1 MAKIFP
7 TTRVNYEP
15 FNLFAGI
22 FAREKYLAFL
32 EITTDLIV
40 SWNLEGGDPEDPGKI
55 SQTND
60 KIPWAY
66 KITLEVGSSVSKQG
80 RLLAQAAA
88 RVLGLETRG
97 GGGGL

>member
-7 TTRVNYEP
+7 TTRVNCEP

-40 SWNLEGGDPEDPGKI
+40 SWNLEGGDPEDPSIFQSKNEPEIGPGGK
-55 SQTND
+55 
-60 KIPWAY
+60 
-66 KITLEVGSSVSKQG
+66 G
-80 RLLAQAAA
+80 QAA
-88 RVLGLETRG
+88 G
-97 GGGGL
+97 